1 MVKFSNP
8 REVPSLSGPARL
20 SSMDNNPHGSNPK
33 SECVL
38 PPQIFNFTPLK
49 IKKVSE
55 MEFTLS
61 AANFK
66 EFEGYVYRLSWFM
79 NTIDSIMAS
88 LELTPE
94 GIAMSAES
102 KSRLVLVM

>member
-1 MVKFSNP
+1 MFYYTHENKC
-8 REVPSLSGPARL
+8 L
-20 SSMDNNPHGSNPK
+20 
-33 SECVL
+33 
-38 PPQIFNFTPLK
+38 IFNFTPLK

-61 AANFK
+61 AALFK

-94 GIAMSAES
+94 GI
-102 KSRLVLVM
+102 VMFANDTSLFKDT

>member
-1 MVKFSNP
+1 
-8 REVPSLSGPARL
+8 
-20 SSMDNNPHGSNPK
+20 
-33 SECVL
+33 
-38 PPQIFNFTPLK
+38 
-49 IKKVSE
+49 